1 MRVLIEISVT
11 MNTCNSPRQGRM
23 LWPPFPRGISISAST
38 AVQWQ
43 MPLSYCESWARC
55 FILRDKRMV
64 MRAWLGRLGNGLRCL
79 FSLLLLWKQ
88 DKSQHSLFLTPAP
101 SAAATPAP
109 STTLEGC
116 GSAKNDSSPCRKGR
130 QDETANVMFVWY
142 VVWTQ
147 CVVENAS
154 TDPTRLLNNLD
165 IHLNFLLMPFCWYD
179 AFK

>member
-1 MRVLIEISVT
+1 
-11 MNTCNSPRQGRM
+11 M
-23 LWPPFPRGISISAST
+23 LWPAFPRGISISAST

-88 DKSQHSLFLTPAP
+88 EKSQHSLFLTPAP
-101 SAAATPAP
+101 LTAATPAP
-109 STTLEGC
+109 STTLKGC

-130 QDETANVMFVWY
+130 QDETANVCVIWDKTCVPTTFFVW
-142 VVWTQ
+142 TR

-165 IHLNFLLMPFCWYD
+165 IDLNFLLKPFCWYD
-179 AFK
+179 ASK